1 MHIRKLTAL
10 TLAVIMLAGCS
21 EIDYSSV
28 ASDGSADT
36 SSNGETSVP
45 QASIVTENKT
55 KEYKINKSNFSY
67 VLEAEKTEGT
77 KLISDDRKFSGEGY
91 ITVDAYKSVTFDME
105 VPSTQFYDI
114 AINALSDDGGSI
126 TLIVDGDKQI
136 NSENGSYKRMNGEL
150 YGAYNIVQ
158 SDTFESHS
166 LCPVYLTQG
175 THRITLQTVKNSVSL
190 DKITVKN
197 TEKAADK
204 RYSQAGTW
212 ISGKDVNTDRIELM
226 DYLKS
231 IYGRKTLTAQAVT
244 PNTNTEIDAIVKNT
258 GRFPAIRASDLRY
271 YTASGAKLVKNN
283 TDIQLS
289 QEWAKNG
296 GIVSYTWYR
305 YTPIGKTT
313 FYREESTFDIGAAVS
328 DYEDLAVM
336 NEESLAQ
343 LLEDETISEECY
355 AVLSDMDAIAK
366 QLSVLKD
373 SGVTVLFRPLPA
385 SSAGLY
391 WWEKNSKTYKWLWQ
405 TMHRRFDELYG
416 LSNLLW
422 IYTADIDPQM
432 FPGDDYVDIVGCDVY
447 DNTDTAHLAAMY
459 ATDSLSLNKR
469 MLALTECAVY
479 PDPDIMARDNAMWLW
494 TAMWNGKYLINE
506 SGDLTGDYI
515 SVEQLKKFYNHEA
528 TVTRDEIGKQEE

>member
-1 MHIRKLTAL
+1 M
-10 TLAVIMLAGCS
+10 
-21 EIDYSSV
+21 
-28 ASDGSADT
+28 
-36 SSNGETSVP
+36 
-45 QASIVTENKT
+45 
-55 KEYKINKSNFSY
+55 
-67 VLEAEKTEGT
+67 
-77 KLISDDRKFSGEGY
+77 
-91 ITVDAYKSVTFDME
+91 
-105 VPSTQFYDI
+105 
-114 AINALSDDGGSI
+114 
-126 TLIVDGDKQI
+126 
-136 NSENGSYKRMNGEL
+136 
-150 YGAYNIVQ
+150 
-158 SDTFESHS
+158 
-166 LCPVYLTQG
+166 
-175 THRITLQTVKNSVSL
+175 
-190 DKITVKN
+190 
-197 TEKAADK
+197 
-204 RYSQAGTW
+204 
-212 ISGKDVNTDRIELM
+212 
-226 DYLKS
+226 
-231 IYGRKTLTAQAVT
+231 
-244 PNTNTEIDAIVKNT
+244 
-258 GRFPAIRASDLRY
+258 
-271 YTASGAKLVKNN
+271 KNN

-296 GIVSYTWYR
+296 GIVSYAWYW

-313 FYREESTFDIGAAVS
+313 FYRDESTFDIGAAVS

-422 IYTADIDPQM
+422 IYTADIDPLM

-459 ATDSLSLNKR
+459 ATDSLTLNKR

-506 SGDLTGDYI
+506 SGELTGDYI

>member
-1 MHIRKLTAL
+1 MQIKKLTAVA
-10 TLAVIMLAGCS
+10 LAVIMLAGCS
-21 EIDYSSV
+21 EVDYS
-28 ASDGSADT
+28 DISADN
-36 SSNGETSVP
+36 SSETTAAQDTSVP
-45 QASIVTENKT
+45 EANIVTENKI
-55 KEYKINKSNFSY
+55 KEYKINKSSY
-67 VLEAEKTEGT
+67 NYALEAEKIDGT
-77 KLISDDRKFSGEGY
+77 KLISDSKKYSGDGY
-91 ITVDAYKSVTFDME
+91 ITIGSYNSVSFDIE

-114 AINALSDDGGSI
+114 AITALSDDGGSI
-126 TLIVDGDKQI
+126 MLIIDGDKQI
-136 NSENGSYKRMNGEL
+136 DSENGGYKRINGEL

-158 SDTFESHS
+158 SDTFESRS

-175 THRITLQTVKNSVSL
+175 THKITLQTVKNSVSI

-197 TEKAADK
+197 TEKASDK
-204 RYSQAGTW
+204 RYSEAGTW
-212 ISGKDVNTDRIELM
+212 ISGKDVNTERIELM

-231 IYGRKTLTAQAVT
+231 IYGKKTLTAQTVT

-271 YTASGAKLVKNN
+271 YTASGSKLVKNN

-296 GIVSYTWYR
+296 GIVSYTWYW

-313 FYREESTFDIGAAVS
+313 FYRNESSFDVGAAIS

-336 NEESLAQ
+336 NEESLAI

-373 SGVTVLFRPLPA
+373 SGVTVLFRPLPTD
-385 SSAGLY
+385 SAGWY
-391 WWEKNSKTYKWLWQ
+391 WWEKDSKTYKWLWQ

-422 IYTADIDPQM
+422 VYTADVDPQM
-432 FPGDDYVDIVGCDVY
+432 FPGDDYVDIIGCDVY

-459 ATDSLSLNKR
+459 ATDALSLNKR
-469 MLALTECAVY
+469 MLALTECAVS
-479 PDPDIMARDNAMWLW
+479 PDPDIMVRDNAMWLW

-506 SGDLTGDYI
+506 SGELTGNYI
-515 SVEQLKKFYNHEA
+515 SVDELKKFYNHEA
-528 TVTRDEIGKQEE
+528 TITRDEIEKAAE

>member
-21 EIDYSSV
+21 EIDYSSM
-28 ASDGSADT
+28 ASDNSADT

-77 KLISDDRKFSGEGY
+77 KLISDDRKYSGEGY
-91 ITVDAYKSVTFDME
+91 ITVGAYKSVSFDME

-114 AINALSDDGGSI
+114 AINALSDEGGSI

-212 ISGKDVNTDRIELM
+212 ISGKDVNTDRIVLM

-296 GIVSYTWYR
+296 GIVSYVWYW

-391 WWEKNSKTYKWLWQ
+391 WWEKNSKTYKWLWINLIANFVLIPPFGAMGAAAATVLAEFSVPAVQ
-405 TMHRRFDELYG
+405 FVYLRKELPYAQYLKTTGVYCLFG
-416 LSNLLW
+416 LVMAGAVVLL
-422 IYTADIDPQM
+422 
-432 FPGDDYVDIVGCDVY
+432 GYVLPLHGWGK
-447 DNTDTAHLAAMY
+447 LAVQVTGGA
-459 ATDSLSLNKR
+459 
-469 MLALTECAVY
+469 AVY
-479 PDPDIMARDNAMWLW
+479 GALCLTYWKLAKRSDIFRLMRR
-494 TAMWNGKYLINE
+494 K
-506 SGDLTGDYI
+506 
-515 SVEQLKKFYNHEA
+515 
-528 TVTRDEIGKQEE
+528 

>member
-1 MHIRKLTAL
+1 MYGTIQAFLQYTKNFTRP
-10 TLAVIMLAGCS
+10 IN
-21 EIDYSSV
+21 EIAQQYSSIQTAIAGAERV
-28 ASDGSADT
+28 FEIMDTEPESDEGTDKDF
-36 SSNGETSVP
+36 
-45 QASIVTENKT
+45 SIDNVRGDLMFKD
-55 KEYKINKSNFSY
+55 IDFSY
-67 VLEAEKTEGT
+67 VPGEKVLHDFDLWIKSGQ
-77 KLISDDRKFSGEGY
+77 KLAIVGATGSGKT
-91 ITVDAYKSVTFDME
+91 TVVNLLTR
-105 VPSTQFYDI
+105 FYDI
-114 AINALSDDGGSI
+114 DGGSI

-296 GIVSYTWYR
+296 GIVSYAWYW

-506 SGDLTGDYI
+506 SGELTGDYI

-528 TVTRDEIGKQEE
+528 TVTRDEIGKQKE

>member
-1 MHIRKLTAL
+1 
-10 TLAVIMLAGCS
+10 
-21 EIDYSSV
+21 
-28 ASDGSADT
+28 
-36 SSNGETSVP
+36 
-45 QASIVTENKT
+45 
-55 KEYKINKSNFSY
+55 
-67 VLEAEKTEGT
+67 
-77 KLISDDRKFSGEGY
+77 
-91 ITVDAYKSVTFDME
+91 
-105 VPSTQFYDI
+105 
-114 AINALSDDGGSI
+114 
-126 TLIVDGDKQI
+126 
-136 NSENGSYKRMNGEL
+136 MNGEL

-296 GIVSYTWYR
+296 GIVSYTWYW

-313 FYREESTFDIGAAVS
+313 LYRDESTFDIGAAVS
-328 DYEDLAVM
+328 GYEDLAVM

-373 SGVTVLFRPLPA
+373 SGVTVLSDRCLQA
-385 SSAGLY
+385 VRDCTGG
-391 WWEKNSKTYKWLWQ
+391 K
-405 TMHRRFDELYG
+405 R
-416 LSNLLW
+416 
-422 IYTADIDPQM
+422 TA
-432 FPGDDYVDIVGCDVY
+432 
-447 DNTDTAHLAAMY
+447 
-459 ATDSLSLNKR
+459 R
-469 MLALTECAVY
+469 
-479 PDPDIMARDNAMWLW
+479 
-494 TAMWNGKYLINE
+494 LINGCGRLCT
-506 SGDLTGDYI
+506 GDLTSCTGCQTCCGYTRRI
-515 SVEQLKKFYNHEA
+515 LTLRCSP
-528 TVTRDEIGKQEE
+528 VTIMSI

>member
-28 ASDGSADT
+28 ASDNSADA

-45 QASIVTENKT
+45 QAIIVTENKT

-77 KLISDDRKFSGEGY
+77 KLISDDRKYSGEGY
-91 ITVDAYKSVTFDME
+91 ITVGAYKSVSFDME

-114 AINALSDDGGSI
+114 AITALSDDGGSI

-175 THRITLQTVKNSVSL
+175 AHRITLQTVKNSVSL

-197 TEKAADK
+197 TEKADEK

-296 GIVSYTWYR
+296 GIVSYAWYW

-313 FYREESTFDIGAAVS
+313 FYREENTFDIGAAVS

-391 WWEKNSKTYKWLWQ
+391 WWEKSSKTYKWLWQ

-459 ATDSLSLNKR
+459 ATDSLTLNKR

-506 SGDLTGDYI
+506 SGELTGDYI

>member
-77 KLISDDRKFSGEGY
+77 KLISDDRKYSGEGY

-296 GIVSYTWYR
+296 GIVSYTWYW

-328 DYEDLAVM
+328 DYEDLADFFPLM
-336 NEESLAQ
+336 NDIHDRLKQKLA
-343 LLEDETISEECY
+343 
-355 AVLSDMDAIAK
+355 
-366 QLSVLKD
+366 KD
-373 SGVTVLFRPLPA
+373 C
-385 SSAGLY
+385 
-391 WWEKNSKTYKWLWQ
+391 
-405 TMHRRFDELYG
+405 
-416 LSNLLW
+416 
-422 IYTADIDPQM
+422 I
-432 FPGDDYVDIVGCDVY
+432 
-447 DNTDTAHLAAMY
+447 
-459 ATDSLSLNKR
+459 
-469 MLALTECAVY
+469 
-479 PDPDIMARDNAMWLW
+479 
-494 TAMWNGKYLINE
+494 
-506 SGDLTGDYI
+506 
-515 SVEQLKKFYNHEA
+515 
-528 TVTRDEIGKQEE
+528 